1 MWVVRA
7 GEEARFYDD
16 FKGNRI
22 VAIGWNELG
31 DLSGIKNQG
40 EIKQMIEKAYSNK
53 KLGWINIITSQI
65 ARFVLEFKEGD
76 YVLTYDPKTR
86 NYLIGKISSPYR
98 YDPTRKESRHVRTA
112 TWEGEIPRDRLSI
125 STRNTLGA
133 ISTLF
138 EVNEEAA
145 NDLLNSFKKP
155 KEGGEGKQ
163 EEEQKEEIKKEQL
176 DKSKEFIKD
185 KISALDWEE
194 LQELVAGI
202 LRAMGYKTRISPRGS
217 DRCKDV
223 EASPDGLG
231 LTDPHIIVEVKH
243 REGTMG
249 SQDLRSFI
257 AALRPRHKG
266 LYVSTGGFTKEARYE
281 AD

>member
-1 MWVVRA
+1 M
-7 GEEARFYDD
+7 
-16 FKGNRI
+16 
-22 VAIGWNELG
+22 
-31 DLSGIKNQG
+31 
-40 EIKQMIEKAYSNK
+40 
-53 KLGWINIITSQI
+53 
-65 ARFVLEFKEGD
+65 
-76 YVLTYDPKTR
+76 
-86 NYLIGKISSPYR
+86 
-98 YDPTRKESRHVRTA
+98 RTT

-155 KEGGEGKQ
+155 KKEGEGKQ

-202 LRAMGYKTRISPRGS
+202 LRAMGYKTKTSPPGS
-217 DRCKDV
+217 DRGKDV

-243 REGTMG
+243 RVGTMG
-249 SQDLRSFI
+249 SQELRSFI